1 VANVIEGALGKQRL
15 EALVDGI
22 FAVAMTLLVLELKL
36 PENVVYPNDHA
47 LWARLVALERHFLIY
62 VLSFAVT
69 GMFWIGHHL
78 QFQFVRAINRQMIWI
93 NMLYLLLVSF
103 VPFATDLVGDHK
115 ELTLPCEIYGATL
128 LALTGV
134 AYLHTRYLARRPA
147 LATVEFTPRIATM
160 FERRA
165 LLFAIVPIVSMLV
178 AFFDTHLALYVYL
191 LLVPFHLL
199 ANPFEHVALAHRE
212 GEEREAREEREKREK
227 RERRMQ

>member
-1 VANVIEGALGKQRL
+1 MRAVIEGALGKQRL

-36 PENVVYPNDHA
+36 PENVVFPNDQA
-47 LWARLVALERHFLIY
+47 LWARLVSLERHFVIY
-62 VLSFAVT
+62 VLSFAVA
-69 GMFWIGHHL
+69 GMYWIGHHL
-78 QFQFVRAINRQMIWI
+78 QFQFVRAVNRPMIWI

-128 LALTGV
+128 LALSAV
-134 AYLHTRYLARRPA
+134 AFAHTRYLARHPA
-147 LATVEFTPRIATM
+147 LAVPAFTPRIARM

-165 LLFAIVPIVSMLV
+165 LVFSTVPIISMIV

-191 LLVPFHLL
+191 LLVGVHLL
-199 ANPFEHVALAHRE
+199 ANPFEHVALARRE
-212 GEEREAREEREKREK
+212 AEESEERDERQARRAKTP
-227 RERRMQ
+227 